1 MKRLI
6 GYIGDRLQAAF
17 PPNRLAILLA
27 APILAAA
34 AWVSGVVAA
43 NIPGVNLPVGV
54 IAGVMG
60 AGVLI
65 VARLLDRW
73 FDQWQKGEPINVDSD
88 LENALDEL
96 ADGPE
101 IHAFYAALGT
111 MQVLD
116 EALTDLHGRIAGG
129 TINEA
134 EIARSVDSL
143 GAVVVGFL
151 KQHLTEEEHPAA
163 AIATDAAEGVVPAGA
178 SEGIVPTAA
187 AVPPAAPQFE
197 APPGAPAGPP
207 ANVE

>member
-27 APILAAA
+27 GPITAASV
-34 AWVSGVVAA
+34 WVSGTVAS
-43 NIPGVNLPVGV
+43 NVPGVNLPVGV
-54 IAGVMG
+54 VAGVMG
-60 AGVLI
+60 AAALI
-65 VARLLDRW
+65 TIRLLDRW
-73 FDQWQKGEPINVDSD
+73 FDQWQKGEPINVDGD

-111 MQVLD
+111 MQVVD
-116 EALTDLHGRIAGG
+116 EALTDLHGRIVGG

-134 EIARSVDSL
+134 EIAKSIDSL
-143 GAVVVGFL
+143 GGVVVGFL
-151 KQHLTEEEHPAA
+151 KQHLAEEEHAPA

-187 AVPPAAPQFE
+187 AVPPAAPQSPE
-197 APPGAPAGPP
+197 
-207 ANVE
+207 